1 MTHLLAKLGWVDFV
15 WDVSPSFPAAQQ
27 LLPNSHQPRQ
37 NRADSGRVKIKVNPT
52 QVRHVMGHPV
62 SIPNLNQAQSADYHF
77 PVLLAQQP
85 DNLLSG

>member
-37 NRADSGRVKIKVNPT
+37 NRADSGTAKIQVNPT
-52 QVRHVMGHPV
+52 QVLQEMGHPV
-62 SIPNLNQAQSADYHF
+62 EQWDNSNVVFD
-77 PVLLAQQP
+77 LALTHCSGAP
-85 DNLLSG
+85 DISSH